1 VEPELWRRVEELYHR
16 AWERDESRRAEFLE
30 HACRGDEVLRREV
43 ESLLAHEKEAEH
55 FVEAP
60 ALEIMGKLVA
70 NEQAMTGSKANPV
83 GSTVSHYRVIEKLGG
98 GGMGVVYKAEDTRLH
113 RFVALK
119 FLPDDFAAD
128 PQWLSRFQREAQAA
142 SALNHPNICTIYDV
156 GEHAGNAFIVMEFLD
171 GQTVKH
177 IVSHGPL
184 RAEQILGIA
193 VQIAEALDAAH
204 ANGIVHRDV
213 KPANIFLTKRAQAK
227 LLDFG
232 LAKLSRQSPAAS
244 LSGAALDTSAD
255 EGHLTQTGVALGTV
269 AYMSPEQVRGEELDA
284 RTDLFS
290 FGVVLYEMAT
300 GVRPFNGNTS
310 GAISGSI
317 LHETPPPPL
326 SLNPN
331 LPPRLD
337 EIISHA
343 LEKNRNLRYQHAAD
357 LSSDLEQVRRDTASE
372 TVSNARPRV
381 RHSVRTINTLLPSG
395 TRLTRIVLGARRFLP
410 VNTVSRSM
418 AIVLTFALILLL
430 SSSGTR
436 NRALS
441 RLGFLRGQTPAS
453 AVPTIRSLAVLPL
466 ENLSNDPS
474 QEYFAD
480 GMTDQLISQLGQISS
495 LRVISRTSVMQY
507 KGVHR
512 SLPKIARELDVDAIV
527 EGTVLKSGDHVR
539 ITAQLI
545 QAATDNH
552 LWAQSYQAEL
562 RDVLGLQNQM
572 ASAIADQIRA
582 QLTTQ
587 EQASLKSS
595 PTVDPEAYEDYLKGL
610 YFWNKRDGGGLNKA
624 VEYFQHAIQKDPQ
637 YALAYAGL
645 ADSYVLLA
653 SDGAFKENFTSA
665 AKSAANRALNL
676 DPTLA
681 EAHAALGLL
690 AEHDWNFPEAERE
703 YKLAV
708 TLGPNYAT
716 AHHWY
721 GEAYLTLMGRFEE
734 ANRELQRARALDPVS
749 RIIATDWGV
758 ALYSE
763 RRYDEAYQ
771 ELSKV
776 IELDPEFS
784 EALEYRGLVLLQQ
797 KRYEDAIA
805 DFLRATRIDSS
816 PRRLAHLG
824 FAYGVAGK
832 PAEARL
838 ILRKLQ
844 GLSKSVYVSPWC
856 FALVY
861 TGLGDKDR
869 AFFWLEKAFSE
880 RSADLIALKVTPAYD
895 SLRSD
900 ARFTDLLARVGV
912 PN

>member
-1 VEPELWRRVEELYHR
+1 
-16 AWERDESRRAEFLE
+16 
-30 HACRGDEVLRREV
+30 
-43 ESLLAHEKEAEH
+43 
-55 FVEAP
+55 
-60 ALEIMGKLVA
+60 
-70 NEQAMTGSKANPV
+70 
-83 GSTVSHYRVIEKLGG
+83 
-98 GGMGVVYKAEDTRLH
+98 
-113 RFVALK
+113 
-119 FLPDDFAAD
+119 
-128 PQWLSRFQREAQAA
+128 
-142 SALNHPNICTIYDV
+142 
-156 GEHAGNAFIVMEFLD
+156 
-171 GQTVKH
+171 
-177 IVSHGPL
+177 
-184 RAEQILGIA
+184 
-193 VQIAEALDAAH
+193 
-204 ANGIVHRDV
+204 
-213 KPANIFLTKRAQAK
+213 
-227 LLDFG
+227 
-232 LAKLSRQSPAAS
+232 
-244 LSGAALDTSAD
+244 
-255 EGHLTQTGVALGTV
+255 
-269 AYMSPEQVRGEELDA
+269 
-284 RTDLFS
+284 
-290 FGVVLYEMAT
+290 VLYEMAT

-317 LHETPPPPL
+317 LHETPASPL

-331 LPPRLD
+331 LPPKLD
-337 EIISHA
+337 EIIGRA
-343 LEKNRNLRYQHAAD
+343 LEKKRNLRYQHAAD
-357 LSSDLEQVRRDTASE
+357 LSSDLERLRRDAASE
-372 TVSNARPRV
+372 TISATRPPV
-381 RHSVRTINTLLPSG
+381 RHSVRTFKSLLSSR
-395 TRLTRIVLGARRFLP
+395 TVFTRIAIGARRFLP
-410 VNTVSRSM
+410 AKTVSRVG
-418 AIVLTFALILLL
+418 AIVLTFALILVL
-430 SSSGTR
+430 SSSGAR

-441 RLGFLRGQTPAS
+441 RLGFLRGQTPTS
-453 AVPTIRSLAVLPL
+453 AVANIRSLAVLPL

-480 GMTDQLISQLGQISS
+480 GMTDQLISELGQISS

-512 SLPKIARELDVDAIV
+512 SLPKIAKELNVDAIV

-539 ITAQLI
+539 ITAELI
-545 QAATDNH
+545 QAATDKH

-562 RDVLGLQNQM
+562 RDVLGLQNQI
-572 ASAIADQIRA
+572 ASAIADQIRV

-624 VEYFQHAIQKDPQ
+624 VEYFQHAIQREPH

-645 ADSYVLLA
+645 AESYVLLA
-653 SDGAFKENFTSA
+653 SDGALKESFTSA

-690 AEHDWNFPEAERE
+690 AEHDWNFSEAERE
-703 YKLAV
+703 YKLAIS
-708 TLGPNYAT
+708 LRPNYAT

-721 GEAYLTLMGRFEE
+721 GQAHLMLMGRFEE

-797 KRYEDAIA
+797 ARYEDAIA
-805 DFLRATRIDSS
+805 DFRRATGIDSS
-816 PRRLAHLG
+816 PRRLSHLG
-824 FAYGVAGK
+824 FGYGLAGK

-900 ARFTDLLARVGV
+900 ARFTDLLTRVGV

>member
-1 VEPELWRRVEELYHR
+1 VREIDVEPELWRRIEELYHQ
-16 AWERDESRRAEFLE
+16 AVELDESCRAEFLE
-30 HACRGDEVLRREV
+30 HACRGDHVLRREA
-43 ESLLAHEKEAEH
+43 ESLLAHEKKAEH
-55 FVEAP
+55 FIAVP
-60 ALEIMGKLVA
+60 ALEIMGKLLA
-70 NEQAMTGSKANPV
+70 NERAMTGSEANLI
-83 GSTVSHYRVIEKLGG
+83 GSTVSHYCVIEKLGG

-128 PQWLSRFQREAQAA
+128 PLWLSRFQREAQAA

-156 GEHAGNAFIVMEFLD
+156 GENAGNAFIVMEFLD

-177 IVSHGPL
+177 IINGKL
-184 RAEQILGIA
+184 LTRQILDLGA
-193 VQIAEALDAAH
+193 QIADALDAAH
-204 ANGIVHRDV
+204 SNGIVHRDV
-213 KPANIFLTKRAQAK
+213 KPANIFVTKRGQAK

-232 LAKLSRQSPAAS
+232 LAKLSPQSPTAS
-244 LSGAALDTSAD
+244 RPGAALDTSAA

-269 AYMSPEQVRGEELDA
+269 AYMSPEQVRGEELDG
-284 RTDLFS
+284 RSDLFS

-317 LHETPPPPL
+317 LHEVPPSPL
-326 SLNPN
+326 SLNPI
-331 LPPRLD
+331 LPPKLD
-337 EIISHA
+337 EIISKA
-343 LEKNRNLRYQHAAD
+343 LEKNRNLRYQQAGD
-357 LSSDLEQVRRDTASE
+357 LSSDLERLRRDTASE
-372 TVSNARPRV
+372 TISAARPPV
-381 RHSVRTINTLLPSG
+381 RHSVRT
-395 TRLTRIVLGARRFLP
+395 LP
-410 VNTVSRSM
+410 VKTVSRGG

-430 SSSGTR
+430 SSSGAR

-441 RLGFLRGQTPAS
+441 RLGFLRGQTPVS

-512 SLPKIARELDVDAIV
+512 SLPKIAKELDVDAIV

-539 ITAQLI
+539 ITAELI
-545 QAATDNH
+545 QAATDKH

-562 RDVLGLQNQM
+562 RDVLGLQNQI

-610 YFWNKRDGGGLNKA
+610 YFWNRRDGGGLNKA
-624 VEYFQHAIQKDPQ
+624 VEYFQLAIQRDPH

-653 SDGAFKENFTSA
+653 SDAPYTENLTSA
-665 AKSAANRALNL
+665 ARSAANRALTL
-676 DPTLA
+676 DPALA
-681 EAHAALGLL
+681 EAYAALGLL
-690 AEHDWNFPEAERE
+690 AEHDWNFSEAERE

-721 GEAYLTLMGRFEE
+721 GEAYLVLMGRFEE
-734 ANRELQRARALDPVS
+734 ANREMKRARALDPVS

-784 EALEYRGLVLLQQ
+784 EALEWRGLVLLQQ
-797 KRYEDAIA
+797 ARYDDAIA
-805 DFLRATRIDSS
+805 DFRRATRIDSS
-816 PRRLAHLG
+816 PRRLSHLG

-832 PAEARL
+832 TAQAQL

-844 GLSKSVYVSPWC
+844 GLSTKFYVSPWC

-900 ARFTDLLARVGV
+900 ARFTDLLTRVGV